1 MEGAEGELI
10 ELFVT
15 EWPQSI
21 DYCCSKAER
30 RSGMR
35 TRVRQPSRLQ
45 NSALCVKLKFGKKR
59 ARAYFFQHEF
69 RAKPPWYA
77 FQPDG
82 KCLTLKLQTRYKTN
96 LDKICAIQRINLP
109 NLQP

>member
-30 RSGMR
+30 KEEWHEG
-35 TRVRQPSRLQ
+35 
-45 NSALCVKLKFGKKR
+45 FGE
-59 ARAYFFQHEF
+59 ATQ
-69 RAKPPWYA
+69 
-77 FQPDG
+77 
-82 KCLTLKLQTRYKTN
+82 
-96 LDKICAIQRINLP
+96 
-109 NLQP
+109 

>member
-30 RSGMR
+30 SGMR
-35 TRVRQPSRLQ
+35 ARVRQPSRLQ
-45 NSALCVKLKFGKKR
+45 NSALCVKLKFVKKR
-59 ARAYFFQHEF
+59 AGADFFS
-69 RAKPPWYA
+69 A
-77 FQPDG
+77 
-82 KCLTLKLQTRYKTN
+82 N
-96 LDKICAIQRINLP
+96 LEQSKHLGMLLSQMENV
-109 NLQP
+109 

>member
-35 TRVRQPSRLQ
+35 ASVRQPSRLQ
-45 NSALCVKLKFGKKR
+45 NSALCVELKFMKKEGR
-59 ARAYFFQHEF
+59 FFQRKLRGES
-69 RAKPPWYA
+69 
-77 FQPDG
+77 
-82 KCLTLKLQTRYKTN
+82 TLVCFSTR
-96 LDKICAIQRINLP
+96 
-109 NLQP
+109 